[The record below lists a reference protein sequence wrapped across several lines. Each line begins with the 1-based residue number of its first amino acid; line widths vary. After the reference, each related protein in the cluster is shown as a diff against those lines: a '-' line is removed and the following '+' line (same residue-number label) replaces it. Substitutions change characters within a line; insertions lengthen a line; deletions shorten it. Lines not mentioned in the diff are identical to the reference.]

1 MSLLQNNL
9 NELFSIPLLIAS
21 GIYIR
26 ILLEIFGQ
34 SWRTKK
40 FIPEHYCYFLN
51 CLLLQKLFL
60 KYSSIV
66 RYGWG
71 VINSSI

>member
-34 SWRTKK
+34 YWERTKAHTGK
-40 FIPEHYCYFLN
+40 
-51 CLLLQKLFL
+51 
-60 KYSSIV
+60 
-66 RYGWG
+66 
-71 VINSSI
+71 